1 MEAVDEQ
8 WKSGVVGRLSNA
20 LQSDDKRHRKKALEE
35 ISKEMLCERSEIR
48 NNLVPILKMCLRCF
62 SDKAEVCREAAVRIV
77 TEAVQLIPNVDEH
90 IISYILPV
98 LLQRIGDKEINEP
111 SEEVR
116 LSLVILLRSVIVK
129 CSDKLVPFIEDVI
142 TILSRTIPD
151 PYPKIKKESCDCAT
165 ELSKLVPQHVHEHT
179 DLLIKPLLQNFLFQQ
194 YRIRSAAIFTVGTVI
209 RYGKSKCIETV
220 AVPLAERLFDSVP
233 AVRRAVTQVVAD
245 WLCNLP
251 DRYSFFHRLV
261 PLVLTSL
268 SDELEE
274 IRVETWQLWEN
285 IGLQYAKENEND
297 LKDKLDFLA
306 ESCEDYPTGLRR
318 PNLGCRELVQ
328 RQLMKIVAAVCGDIC
343 DWRAD
348 VRIRAAQLVVVLLQ
362 HAEQHIMQH
371 LARLLPTLVRTAR
384 DDESVVVENVE
395 RGCELLGHFV
405 PAELWIKLLLPP
417 LEDSPND
424 GALRI
429 LAATVRGAQPSN
441 FREHIPV
448 IAEFLAHK
456 NICWSRQAAY
466 QEQLLRCCTALIS
479 IDAESISTAHQHLF
493 FVIISALGLTNE
505 QKIADDAVGVLKLL
519 GNNEKCDLEGLFE
532 KYALSVLED
541 LQRTAESWSVCS
553 SERFIFEAIL
563 RHSGTVFGLHA
574 DTILS
579 ILKATMKP
587 DNDAEMRLKSF
598 TILSDILKEK
608 EKNLERAQDA
618 GLFLI
623 SFLQDVAVPNM
634 AWRAGRSAEAVR
646 TACVACVWA
655 AVNPGV
661 CGALS
666 DPRVLAP
673 VGSALFPTLLALIE
687 DQAHRSRLLALYS
700 LCRLI
705 VISRSAGLFNAEH
718 IRQIYPVVLKRLDDV
733 NDEVR
738 TSAVEALVLL
748 FNDLPADYS
757 VETSIAHIETLYSTM
772 LIHLDDPDEA
782 FRDIMFRALK
792 DLSHLSPS
800 TLRGRLES
808 ILHNFRNEKACRQ
821 LLDHLTN
828 IPVLESTS

>member
-1 MEAVDEQ
+1 MEVVDEQ

-179 DLLIKPLLQNFLFQQ
+179 ELLIKPLLQNFLFQQ

-348 VRIRAAQLVVVLLQ
+348 VRIRAAQLIVVLLQ

-384 DDESVVVENVE
+384 DDESVVVENA
-395 RGCELLGHFV
+395 
-405 PAELWIKLLLPP
+405 P
-417 LEDSPND
+417 
-424 GALRI
+424 
-429 LAATVRGAQPSN
+429 
-441 FREHIPV
+441 
-448 IAEFLAHK
+448 
-456 NICWSRQAAY
+456 Y

-479 IDAESISTAHQHLF
+479 IDAESSSTAHQHLF

-666 DPRVLAP
+666 DPHVLAP
-673 VGSALFPTLLALIE
+673 VGSALFPALLALIE

-748 FNDLPADYS
+748 FNDLPAEYS

-782 FRDIMFRALK
+782 FRGIMFRALK

-808 ILHNFRNEKACRQ
+808 MLHNFRNEKACRQ